1 MTRAP
6 GFHLLIITAYLAS
19 TAEPFA
25 ALLRVEDLFPQLSKI
40 ERRWIGNWRN
50 LVGEEGPT

>member
-25 ALLRVEDLFPQLSKI
+25 ALLRVEDLFPQLFKI
-40 ERRWIGNWRN
+40 ERRWIVNWRN